1 MEATTGGGAEA
12 DLLARVALK
21 EGELGVGDSE
31 GSGNGWDDRPSVK
44 GNELR
49 I

>member
-1 MEATTGGGAEA
+1 MEATTGGEAEA
-12 DLLARVALK
+12 DLLARLALK
-21 EGELGVGDSE
+21 EGELGVGDPE
-31 GSGNGWDDRPSVK
+31 GSGNRRDDRSSPK